1 MSNSGKVWDIR
12 EAYKKIRN
20 NAWSHGDIG
29 VTTNTT
35 STTIEKIQIS
45 TTGNAA
51 AFGDIT
57 TSGNQTGGAMSG
69 NQTRALFSGG
79 NQPTTSNVIGY
90 KEFSFDGDFVDF
102 GDLSVD
108 RQLHAGASNGVRSVF
123 AGGRQ
128 NPSGGYTTS
137 NRMDVSTF
145 ASLGN
150 ALDFGDLTVARFSLA
165 AMQSPTRALFAGGS
179 PSPSNTIDFVTWS
192 SLGNATDF
200 GDIGTTTTFAGLGGS
215 SSETRGVFGGGGN
228 PSNPSI
234 IDFITMAS
242 QGNSVDFGDLS
253 VNRLTNSA
261 AGNSNRV
268 CFFGGQSNPSSAS
281 VNTIDFVTI
290 ATRGNATDFGDM
302 TATAGF
308 KISGHSNGHGG
319 IALGEFQRLSV
330 NYMPGSGRAI
340 FSGGYKSP
348 DNSNVIDTINIPTLG
363 NASDFG
369 DLTVARDGP
378 RAVGNY
384 TRYINMG
391 GNTHPAVYDTI
402 DTVEY
407 ASRGNAADFGNLTQ
421 ARGQGSSAAS
431 TTRGVHAGGK
441 TTSPSTTLYNI
452 IDYITM
458 ASVGNA
464 TDFGDLTAGQ
474 SEVSNGIICSPTRG
488 IFAGGA
494 NPAGSRVNI
503 VEYITIAST
512 GNATDFGDLTSV
524 RQNVAGISNSTRG
537 ISSGGNTSNPGS
549 NVIEYVTIASTGN
562 FVDFGDLTTAADAPA
577 GASTSTRGV
586 TAGGQAPGVLN
597 VIGYITIASTG
608 NATDFGDLT
617 QARAFLSG
625 CSDSHGGLQA

>member
-1 MSNSGKVWDIR
+1 
-12 EAYKKIRN
+12 
-20 NAWSHGDIG
+20 
-29 VTTNTT
+29 
-35 STTIEKIQIS
+35 
-45 TTGNAA
+45 
-51 AFGDIT
+51 
-57 TSGNQTGGAMSG
+57 
-69 NQTRALFSGG
+69 
-79 NQPTTSNVIGY
+79 
-90 KEFSFDGDFVDF
+90 
-102 GDLSVD
+102 
-108 RQLHAGASNGVRSVF
+108 
-123 AGGRQ
+123 
-128 NPSGGYTTS
+128 
-137 NRMDVSTF
+137 
-145 ASLGN
+145 
-150 ALDFGDLTVARFSLA
+150 
-165 AMQSPTRALFAGGS
+165 
-179 PSPSNTIDFVTWS
+179 
-192 SLGNATDF
+192 
-200 GDIGTTTTFAGLGGS
+200 
-215 SSETRGVFGGGGN
+215 
-228 PSNPSI
+228 
-234 IDFITMAS
+234 
-242 QGNSVDFGDLS
+242 
-253 VNRLTNSA
+253 
-261 AGNSNRV
+261 
-268 CFFGGQSNPSSAS
+268 
-281 VNTIDFVTI
+281 
-290 ATRGNATDFGDM
+290 
-302 TATAGF
+302 
-308 KISGHSNGHGG
+308 
-319 IALGEFQRLSV
+319 
-330 NYMPGSGRAI
+330 
-340 FSGGYKSP
+340 
-348 DNSNVIDTINIPTLG
+348 
-363 NASDFG
+363 
-369 DLTVARDGP
+369 
-378 RAVGNY
+378 
-384 TRYINMG
+384 MG